1 MHYEY
6 EFEVNHSVE
15 KLVIM
20 RLLEIREKY
29 KNNKEIFPER
39 YKRLQKIIQNKQE
52 DKKA

>member
-20 RLLEIREKY
+20 SLLEIREQY

-39 YKRLQKIIQNKQE
+39 HKRLQKIIKEKHE
-52 DKKA
+52 DEKA